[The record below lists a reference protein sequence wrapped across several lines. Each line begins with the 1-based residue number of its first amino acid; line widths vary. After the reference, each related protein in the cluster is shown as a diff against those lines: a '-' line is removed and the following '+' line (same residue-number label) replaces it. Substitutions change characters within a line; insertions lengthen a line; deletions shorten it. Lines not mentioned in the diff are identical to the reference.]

1 MNSKLKGNLAMFVSK
16 TFSGFNENALRYLLP
31 TYMSACSGV
40 LLRVGFATGFFWLL
54 GLFNR
59 HKSSPSTMRQRMG
72 LLALGFIC
80 VFGYM
85 FFLLK
90 GLTYTT
96 PVSSSIFISLQPVCV
111 FVICLLIGREKA
123 NTMKVLGI
131 LIGVG
136 GAIICVATQKTSDV
150 ASNPMLGNIYCAAS
164 TIVYSTYL
172 VVSKQFLRNLDNVT
186 VSKWTFLGATIAA
199 APVAFI
205 TGWDAPVLKMAVLSA
220 PMLILL
226 FVLIFPS
233 SVSYLLIDVG
243 LKNLTATVVSLYAG
257 VILIVAS
264 VVSYATGQDH
274 FSWWQILSMVL
285 IVLSLWLVE
294 FEERKTLPNKPVTQ
308 PAKH

>member
-1 MNSKLKGNLAMFVSK
+1 MNSKLKGNLAMFASK

-40 LLRVGFATGFFWLL
+40 LLRVGFATGFFWLI
-54 GLFNR
+54 GLLKR
-59 HKSSPSTMRQRMG
+59 HKAPSTLRQRMG
-72 LLALGFIC
+72 LFGLGFVC

-111 FVICLLIGREKA
+111 FIITLLIGREKA
-123 NTMKVLGI
+123 TSMKVLGI
-131 LIGVG
+131 LIGVA
-136 GAIICVATQKTSDV
+136 GAFVCVYTQKTSDV

-164 TIVYSTYL
+164 TIVYSIYL
-172 VVSKQFLRNLDNVT
+172 VASKLFLRKLDNIT
-186 VSKWTFLGATIAA
+186 VSKWTFLGATVAA
-199 APVAFI
+199 APVAFL
-205 TGWDAPVLKMAVLSA
+205 TGWDAPVLKMAVFSA

-226 FVLIFPS
+226 FVLVFPS
-233 SVSYLLIDVG
+233 SVSYLLIDIG
-243 LKNLTATVVSLYAG
+243 LKNLSATVVSLYAG

-274 FSWWQILSMVL
+274 FSWWQICSMAL
-285 IVLSLWLVE
+285 IVASLWLVE
-294 FEERKTLPNKPVTQ
+294 REEQKTGPVPQKTNST
-308 PAKH
+308 K